1 MEKTGSGFRAN
12 FDKKTQT
19 LCFIQYLYN
28 IYDATYEDNSCDIQ
42 NQLQKKHISRPFL
55 FILNLL
61 SLSIT
66 MMFFL

>member
-1 MEKTGSGFRAN
+1 VLISI
-12 FDKKTQT
+12 KKHKH
-19 LCFIQYLYN
+19 FVSYN
-28 IYDATYEDNSCDIQ
+28 IYDATYEDNSYDIE
-42 NQLQKKHISRPFL
+42 NQLQKTHMSRPFL